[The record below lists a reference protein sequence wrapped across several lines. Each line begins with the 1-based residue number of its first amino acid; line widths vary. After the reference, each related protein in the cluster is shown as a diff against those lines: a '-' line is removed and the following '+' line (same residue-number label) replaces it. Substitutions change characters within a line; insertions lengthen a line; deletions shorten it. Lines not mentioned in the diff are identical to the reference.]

1 MKIFITGATG
11 FIGGSVAEALVAKGH
26 EVSGLVRSEEK
37 AKYLETRNI
46 TPIFGD
52 LSDKEVLTE
61 AAENA
66 DLIINAADSDHR
78 EAVEAILE
86 AIKGTGKT
94 FIQTSGSSIVSDALG
109 GEASEK
115 IHDDEAEFEPLPEK
129 KKRIAIDNFVRDA
142 AKDDVRSIV
151 ICPTMI
157 YGQGSGY
164 NPRSI
169 QVPFL
174 VKQAK
179 KDGAAKYIGKG
190 ANRWSNVHIEDLVD
204 LYLLAIDKAQ
214 TGDFFFAENGEESL
228 KAIAEEIGRLLNLPA
243 QNWTQSEAIAAF
255 GRDAAVFGFGSNSR
269 VKAFKARNEL
279 GWKPRMHDI
288 LASIKE
294 EI

>member
-46 TPIFGD
+46 KPVLGD
-52 LSDKEVLTE
+52 LSDKEVLAK

-66 DLIINAADSDHR
+66 DVIINAADSDHR
-78 EAVEAILE
+78 AAVENILE

-94 FIQTSGSSIVSDALG
+94 FIQTSGSSVVSDASG
-109 GEASEK
+109 GEASEE
-115 IHDDEAEFEPLPEK
+115 IHDEETPFEPLPEK
-129 KKRIAIDNFVRDA
+129 KKRVVIDSFVCDA
-142 AKDDVRSIV
+142 AKDNVRSII

-157 YGQGSGY
+157 YGRGGGY
-164 NPRSI
+164 NPHSI

-174 VKQAK
+174 VNQAK
-179 KDGAAKYIGKG
+179 KDGAAKYIGTG

-204 LYLLAIDKAQ
+204 LYLLAIEKASG
-214 TGDFFFAENGEESL
+214 GDFFFAENGEESL
-228 KAIAEEIGRLLNLPA
+228 KTIAGEIGRLLNLPA
-243 QNWTQSEAIAAF
+243 ESWTEAEAIAAF

-269 VKAFKARNEL
+269 VKAVKAKKL
-279 GWKPRMHDI
+279 GWKPQTNDI